1 MAIPFGNARR
11 TSSIDENME
20 RGSMYRVRFMTRERD
35 TRQRKKVAV
44 GLVGGIEVTAGLA
57 ELEVT
62 LGIKVIC

>member
-1 MAIPFGNARR
+1 
-11 TSSIDENME
+11 
-20 RGSMYRVRFMTRERD
+20 MYRVRFMTRERD